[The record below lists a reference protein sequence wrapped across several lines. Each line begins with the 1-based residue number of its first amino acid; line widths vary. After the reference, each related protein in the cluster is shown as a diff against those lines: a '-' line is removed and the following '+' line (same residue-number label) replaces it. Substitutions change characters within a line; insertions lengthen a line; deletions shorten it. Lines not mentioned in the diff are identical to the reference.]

1 MRRFKAA
8 YTLLTLMFACS
19 LGLSAQTAAD
29 SVKIR
34 LRTSPSAEIGLD
46 GDVSSTNFLT
56 TRTSVGKHKVTV
68 TYGTDFVRTFDIE
81 VTREETFEF
90 NIEGKVTVNSLPDKR
105 KVYLGSVEQGMT
117 PLTLN
122 VLGTHN
128 LRVEGDALTY
138 FDATERISISP
149 YQELELSYTLG
160 KRPPRLYGVMMAN
173 GSHAGGGLML
183 GIVRRWGWYA
193 RFAFNGYM
201 DEAIAYSYMRNWEDD
216 YRGLYRGSDEQALCM
231 LATGLM
237 LRFSKNLYAYVGGG
251 WGSYGKVLENE
262 YSPSYY
268 ENYINGWGDS
278 YASGDVRALY
288 GHHGPIVD
296 GGLIFKWKALLLSAG
311 YTRVLGNNYAPTP
324 YHEINAGI
332 GFTIHRNKKRK

>member
-160 KRPPRLYGVMMAN
+160 KRPPRLYGFLTAN
-173 GSHAGGGLML
+173 YILETNAVSFMGGVG
-183 GIVRRWGWYA
+183 RRWGGYLKVA
-193 RFAFNGYM
+193 LGINGIADNN
-201 DEAIAYSYMRNWEDD
+201 DEHIYKYPV
-216 YRGLYRGSDEQALCM
+216 GKDEFEKM
-231 LATGLM
+231 P
-237 LRFSKNLYAYVGGG
+237 
-251 WGSYGKVLENE
+251 E
-262 YSPSYY
+262 YSAMNIGLTWRPFDWVTGYL
-268 ENYINGWGDS
+268 G
-278 YASGDVRALY
+278 SGY
-288 GHHGPIVD
+288 GRYSH
-296 GGLIFKWKALLLSAG
+296 GLIGSSSTPYSVEGIEIDAGVLLKWKALLMQIG
-311 YTRVLGNNYAPTP
+311 YTRILEESYSGNHYGAFN
-324 YHEINAGI
+324 IGL
-332 GFTIHRNKKRK
+332 GFTIHRNKKR